1 MTAPAGVRGGSMRD
15 MLTRALAAT
24 AAAVLVLAGCGGEGD
39 ADSVSSGQD
48 VADLVGCTGFAN
60 DSEEMFVTEG
70 GSCDLEGED
79 LGVYYFG
86 DQDARDSYVETAS
99 GFGGVYLVGDGWA
112 VEGPPAVLEDL
123 QSDVGGELS
132 ADG

>member
-1 MTAPAGVRGGSMRD
+1 MRD

-24 AAAVLVLAGCGGEGD
+24 ATATAVFVVAGCGGGGD
-39 ADSVSSGQD
+39 AGSGSGVSSGQD

-70 GSCDLEGED
+70 GSCDLEGEE

-86 DQDARDSYVETAS
+86 DQDARDSYVDTAS

-123 QSDVGGELS
+123 RSDVGGELS